1 MINYS
6 KLFILLILLAVTF
19 GAMAQTSATTSSPYS
34 KYGFGLY
41 QDPLLPQ
48 NKALGDLG
56 VAVGK
61 TGGFNDIN
69 IVNPASYSNI
79 NLTAIDMGAFF
90 SSNTL
95 SQGSVS
101 QTSSNFRLNHVA
113 LAIPTGKHAAFS
125 FGLVP
130 YADLGYNYTKTASV
144 KLNNAATGGIDTTS
158 TASYMYT
165 GEGGLSKGYIG
176 YGIGFKNLRVGF
188 NVAYI
193 FGNEKQLRTTQFT
206 DLSSVLNTS
215 IENSMSAGGL
225 NYDYGLQYEI
235 PVKADARFTLGYSG
249 SASTMLNTTS
259 KFVTSQYTLNAT
271 DGTPNTALDSLR
283 SETTDG
289 KIKLPLIN
297 RFGITYQKDNHFM
310 IGAEYKMASRSD
322 VTINGTNA
330 GLQNSQEFAFGG
342 QITPNINSIGSY
354 WAVVDYRFG
363 VNYNKT
369 YINVNGTDITQY
381 GASFGLG
388 LPIPNTSRTSFYKV
402 NLTVEAGQRGS
413 LQNNLVR
420 ETFFNFRLGFTIND
434 RWFQKFKFD

>member
-6 KLFILLILLAVTF
+6 KLFILLILSTIAL
-19 GAMAQTSATTSSPYS
+19 GAAAQTSATTSSPYS

-41 QDPLLPQ
+41 QEPLLPQ
-48 NKALGDLG
+48 NSALGGLG
-56 VAVGK
+56 TAVGK

-69 IVNPASYSNI
+69 IVNPATYSNI
-79 NLTAIDMGAFF
+79 NLTTIDMGAFIN
-90 SSNTL
+90 STTL
-95 SQGSVS
+95 SQNSVS
-101 QTSSNFRLNHVA
+101 QTSGNFRLNHVA
-113 LAIPTGKHAAFS
+113 IAIPTGKHAAFS
-125 FGLVP
+125 FGLTP
-130 YADLGYNYTKTASV
+130 YADLGYNYTKTALV
-144 KLNNAATGGIDTTS
+144 KLNNSATGGVDTTT

-176 YGIGFKNLRVGF
+176 YGIGLKNLHVGV

-193 FGNEKQLRTTQFT
+193 FGNEKQYRTTQFT
-206 DLSSVLNTS
+206 DLPSVLNTS
-215 IENSMSAGGL
+215 IENSMSVGGL

-235 PVKADARFTLGYSG
+235 PLKQDARITLGYSG
-249 SASTMLNTTS
+249 SASTMLSTNA
-259 KFVTSQYTLNAT
+259 KFVTSQYTLST

-283 SETTDG
+283 SEQTDG

-297 RFGITYQKDNHFM
+297 RFGITYQKDNKFM
-310 IGAEYKMASRSD
+310 IGAEYKMASWSD

-330 GLQNSQEFAFGG
+330 GLQNSQTFALGG

-363 VNYNKT
+363 VNYDKT

-381 GASFGLG
+381 GASIGLG
-388 LPIPNTSRTSFYKV
+388 MPIPNSSRTSFYKI
-402 NLTVEAGQRGS
+402 NFTVEAGQRGS

-434 RWFQKFKFD
+434 KWFQKFKFD